1 LSPICESNS
10 RFAVK
15 SVGAHAKF
23 AQQLIENIDG
33 TLAAPLRTVCLS
45 IPFNSSL
52 ETSLLGL
59 AETA

>member
-1 LSPICESNS
+1 MYFQIGISTQIILNWKVTTSHFGREVIEIYNLSNCDLS
-10 RFAVK
+10 R
-15 SVGAHAKF
+15 
-23 AQQLIENIDG
+23 
-33 TLAAPLRTVCLS
+33 RVCLS